1 MRTNIDI
8 DETLVAEIT
17 AVLGMKS
24 KREAVEQALR
34 DTLRVKRQLAALDGL
49 RGMGWDG
56 DLDDMRT
63 SKYLPEE

>member
-1 MRTNIDI
+1 MRTNIEI

-17 AVLGMKS
+17 AALGMRS
-24 KREAVEQALR
+24 ARDAVETALR

-49 RGMGWDG
+49 RGLGWDG

-63 SKYLPEE
+63 SKYLPEG

>member
-1 MRTNIDI
+1 MRTNIEI

-24 KREAVEQALR
+24 EREAVEEALR
-34 DTLRVKRQLAALDGL
+34 DTLRVKRQLAALEGL
-49 RGMGWDG
+49 RGLGWEG

-63 SKYLPEE
+63 SKYLPEK